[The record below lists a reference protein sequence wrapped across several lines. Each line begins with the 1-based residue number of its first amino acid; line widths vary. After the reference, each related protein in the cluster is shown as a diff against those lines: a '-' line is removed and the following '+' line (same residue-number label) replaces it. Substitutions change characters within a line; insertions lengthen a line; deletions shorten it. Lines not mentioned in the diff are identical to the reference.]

1 MKHMQGRDRS
11 RYEDPVRRGK
21 VIQARGEGENQKTGG
36 NLSDLWTSCP
46 VGQAFFRQSGIEG
59 GSVRR

>member
-1 MKHMQGRDRS
+1 MKRMQGRDRW
-11 RYEDPVRRGK
+11 RCPDPVSRGK
-21 VIQARGEGENQKTGG
+21 VIQARGEAEKQKTGG